1 MIVFRDA
8 IKRIFVASILDKKTR
23 AVSGVV
29 HINKSKLI
37 KLILGIII
45 TVSCLTAAVWGI
57 DPQQIKESFQRAN
70 FWTLPILLLLL
81 FVFYWLKAVR
91 WRMLLEPIKPLSASQ
106 VTPAMMIGFMGNNIF
121 PAHLGEFLR
130 VYVLSRQFQIPK
142 TTVLS
147 TVVLERLFDIVAI
160 LCFLGIGIY
169 FAPHLPDRYRTLSIL
184 MAVVISVTIVI
195 LGTYLIWTEAVIS
208 LFRKIFG
215 YLRFLPVKLTHLV
228 LEMMQSGAQGMAAMK
243 SIRLSFWIIWTSFAQ
258 WAVNGLTVF
267 VALWSFEIDVTP
279 LAALV
284 VLGVTAFGVTVP
296 STPGFF
302 GVIQLC
308 FWISLQAF
316 GVSKADAFA
325 ASIYYQLS
333 QYIPVTLIGLYFSN
347 REGLKLSE
355 AEREAEKELDE
366 LEGVE

>member
-1 MIVFRDA
+1 MHA
-8 IKRIFVASILDKKTR
+8 I
-23 AVSGVV
+23 SGVV
-29 HINKSKLI
+29 PINKSKLI
-37 KLILGIII
+37 KLMIGIII
-45 TVSCLTAAVWGI
+45 TIACLTAAVWGI

-70 FWTLPILLLLL
+70 FWTLPVLLLLL
-81 FVFYWLKAVR
+81 FVFFWFKALR
-91 WRMLLEPIKPLSASQ
+91 WRMLLEPIKDLSVSQ
-106 VTPAMMIGFMGNNIF
+106 VTPAMMIGFMGNNIL

-142 TTVLS
+142 TTILS

-160 LCFLGIGIY
+160 LCFLGVGIS
-169 FAPHLPDRYRTLSIL
+169 FAPNLPDHYRSLSLL
-184 MAVVISVTIVI
+184 MAIVI
-195 LGTYLIWTEAVIS
+195 LVMISLVATYLIWTERVIG
-208 LFRKIFG
+208 LFRKIFS
-215 YLRFLPVKLTHLV
+215 YLSFLPSKLTHLV
-228 LEMMQSGAQGMAAMK
+228 LEMMQSGAHGMASMK
-243 SIRLSFWIIWTSFAQ
+243 SKRLCFGIIWTSFAQ
-258 WAVNGLTVF
+258 WAINGLSIL
-267 VALWSFEIDVTP
+267 VALWSFDIQVTP
-279 LAALV
+279 LAAFV

-347 REGLKLSE
+347 REGLKLNE
-355 AEREAEKELDE
+355 AEREAEKELEE
-366 LEGVE
+366 LEGPDVEET

>member
-1 MIVFRDA
+1 M
-8 IKRIFVASILDKKTR
+8 
-23 AVSGVV
+23 
-29 HINKSKLI
+29 I

-45 TVSCLTAAVWGI
+45 TISCLLAAVWGI
-57 DPQQIKESFQRAN
+57 DPQQIKESFRHAN
-70 FWTLPILLLLL
+70 FWTLPVLFLLL
-81 FVFYWLKAVR
+81 FLFFWLKAVR
-91 WRMLLEPIKPLSASQ
+91 WHMFLKPIKPLSVSQ
-106 VTPAMMIGFMGNNIF
+106 VTPAMMIGFMGNNIL

-160 LCFLGIGIY
+160 LCFLGAGIS
-169 FAPHLPDRYRTLSIL
+169 FAPQLPEEYRSYSIF
-184 MAVVISVTIVI
+184 MAIAISAMIVV
-195 LGTYLIWTEAVIS
+195 LGAYLVWTEAVIS
-208 LFRKIFG
+208 LVRKLFG
-215 YLRFLPVKLTHLV
+215 YLRFLPKKLTHLV

-243 SIRLSFWIIWTSFAQ
+243 SVRLSVGIVWTSFAQ
-258 WAVNGLTVF
+258 WAINGLSIY

-279 LAALV
+279 MAALV
-284 VLGVTAFGVTVP
+284 VLGVTAVGVTVP

-325 ASIYYQLS
+325 ASVYYQLS
-333 QYIPVTLIGLYFSN
+333 QYIPVTLIGLYYSN

-355 AEREAEKELDE
+355 AEKEAEKELEE
-366 LEGVE
+366 LEGTDQE